1 MKSIGSVL
9 VCVFSLQLVIIFYE
23 WIWVNLDKGCYH
35 WSFILAPISSASL
48 SKTKTENIF
57 IHILPVTQ
65 NLKGLLLWSQSMSNS
80 KQLCLNFKKMKYKV
94 LHCEWDQS
102 HRCRKEEVL
111 FGKKT
116 HKTIFI
122 FQLTMSLLGCGF
134 NQSHCILDFSPGW
147 SAQTYSIFLPKLWTG
162 QGLEELF
169 TFCPF
174 TVLIEFLG

>member
-1 MKSIGSVL
+1 MVRWSVL
-9 VCVFSLQLVIIFYE
+9 VVFGVFSLQLVIILYE

-48 SKTKTENIF
+48 SKMKTENIF

-116 HKTIFI
+116 HKTIFV

-134 NQSHCILDFSPGW
+134 KHSHCILDFLQVEVPRHKAFFSLSG
-147 SAQTYSIFLPKLWTG
+147 
-162 QGLEELF
+162 ELVK
-169 TFCPF
+169 
-174 TVLIEFLG
+174 VLKNSSLSVLLQF